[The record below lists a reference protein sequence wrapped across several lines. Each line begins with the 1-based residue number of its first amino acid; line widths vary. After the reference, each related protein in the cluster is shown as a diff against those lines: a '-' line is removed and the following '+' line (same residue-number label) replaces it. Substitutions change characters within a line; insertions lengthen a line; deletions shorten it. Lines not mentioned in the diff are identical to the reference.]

1 MVMPHGRNGE
11 GDLPAVPHCFMPSA
25 AVFRPKIGP
34 LVERRQNVYFQR
46 TACHKNNRCQ
56 ISESTAVAERSKY
69 QQNIIKNYYQNQG
82 AILLQRLGEQV
93 TELYLAEGKAR
104 AKRWK
109 DIAKIL
115 EKLKVPPARIENL
128 AKARRSGAGRK
139 TARRIAGQTVMI
151 SHVTHAHEYRHCR

>member
-1 MVMPHGRNGE
+1 VY
-11 GDLPAVPHCFMPSA
+11 APSGSLLA
-25 AVFRPKIGP
+25 QNGP

-46 TACHKNNRCQ
+46 TACHKNNSCQ
-56 ISESTAVAERSKY
+56 FYGSTAVAERSKY

-115 EKLKVPPARIENL
+115 EKLKVPPTRIENL
-128 AKARRSGAGRK
+128 LKRDDPAQVATLLEELLAKQK
-139 TARRIAGQTVMI
+139 
-151 SHVTHAHEYRHCR
+151 